1 MLRSAGVSSKYRSMS
16 LRVVC
21 SLSMAVSRHTRTGG
35 MSMGG
40 MGGPGLSRVLIHNI
54 LAFNQTDAA
63 NGRCWRRNAR
73 NGWWRPRWNGYG
85 SFGKFMHGG
94 VLIFLRHC
102 WADTIP
108 ANR

>member
-40 MGGPGLSRVLIHNI
+40 MGGPGGMDMASLVSALS
-54 LAFNQTDAA
+54 
-63 NGRCWRRNAR
+63 
-73 NGWWRPRWNGYG
+73 
-85 SFGKFMHGG
+85 
-94 VLIFLRHC
+94 
-102 WADTIP
+102 
-108 ANR
+108 